1 MKIVVTPECMSR
13 LMAVSNM
20 TQPDEWSGLGFSR
33 NEGGNIVLYDFVPLD
48 VGSFAYTEIPTPKLL
63 ELMKRPDYGNM
74 KGWLHRHPMGSG
86 TPGPFNWSGTDTN
99 TIYTAPLGGL
109 PELVGWSWSMVL
121 TPSGWVGRIDN
132 HLKKTCVHLEVEPS
146 FADLYTEIHLIKANK
161 RHAQA
166 VNQEAWDANNQD
178 LWDEEFVG
186 DDMTPEEQAAELV
199 DGLTKAEFADYNC
212 TREELIDAILAVG
225 ELPDPDDF
233 EPYQP
238 TFWSMENRHGPH
250 PTFGALRR

>member
-20 TQPDEWSGLGFSR
+20 TQPDEWSGLGFSK

-63 ELMKRPDYGNM
+63 ELMKRPDYSNM
-74 KGWLHRHPMGSG
+74 KGWIHRHPMGSG

-132 HLKKTCVHLEVEPS
+132 HIKKTVVHLEVEPS

-161 RHAQA
+161 RKVVAG
-166 VNQEAWDANNQD
+166 QEIMAYEDQ
-178 LWDEEFVG
+178 EEWEVQFG

-199 DGLTKAEFADYNC
+199 DNLSEEEFADYNC
-212 TREELIDAILAVG
+212 SREDLIDAILAVG
-225 ELPDPDDF
+225 ELPDPDDM

-238 TFWSMENRHGPH
+238 TFWSMENKSGSYP
-250 PTFGALRR
+250 PFSTLRR